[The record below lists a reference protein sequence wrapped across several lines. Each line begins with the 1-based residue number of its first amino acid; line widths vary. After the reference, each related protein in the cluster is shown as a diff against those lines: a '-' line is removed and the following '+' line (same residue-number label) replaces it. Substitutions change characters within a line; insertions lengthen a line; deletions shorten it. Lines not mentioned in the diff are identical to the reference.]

1 MKNNN
6 LFKKLKIPFL
16 LVCTL
21 FLFSTSAIADFRIPG
36 GAPRLEDS
44 SPLPSTRQEPIK
56 LPLDLN
62 TYQPQTPPDS
72 RPNSYSLFSSTCN
85 NIAYN
90 GVIENQVI
98 SVLTDTQNFIE
109 QLTDP
114 VVNITQFEAGLFI
127 YGFAICLRTSVEDIF
142 SDDNCD
148 GDEGSI
154 SDGSASKAPS
164 SVGNQC
170 LSTRLV
176 DAISNVKD
184 IATVTAGIQGSIG
197 SIGQTINTSFDTT
210 KSKQVIGGTLDNA
223 IKSGWFDHM
232 MVCVQDEKKKIL
244 KFLSELFNRNFKI
257 KSSIITSINL
267 ACNVPLL
274 KKGDPTTWKEI
285 VKLQQELNNGTKA
298 ELDYNLDKGNID
310 YDTYESDL
318 AALSEKN
325 SEKSFINDIAE
336 NSDDTS
342 KLLGR
347 AVLRPAPC
355 VDGYTKGSEL
365 CLTERQKR
373 IQEVLSAKIKTEKMS
388 SILSCKKLT
397 SMAQTLFKTPESSV
411 LKDKYLP
418 AAQSIAGQ
426 TITALVPQSCAA
438 SPNPITDVAK
448 ETILLNY
455 KYTFNYLKNIF
466 RIKPKTKIAKE
477 IDSIFYSVFREFV
490 SVKLPSPSATGKV
503 LSIKPVLLP
512 LENPFDSRMLLWG
525 PPRTEKYTIAK
536 VSGADSSSPTVN
548 GLSVSPIYS
557 EQETQT
563 IKKFYKSYIQSVIYN
578 KNDDDK
584 ETQLR
589 IFLNTQLVTSNILSV
604 AKSGLETTAAGQYFE
619 DFLGTNNSLTTAAA
633 ALYSSNELDLFKQH
647 ALKLQII
654 KMFKSTQ
661 APLDLPTLSFSPI
674 DFEYAILSAVKD
686 YTIPRNFN
694 IDTRY
699 KRIRKF
705 FQSLIIAM
713 KTSDIKR
720 SIGTLATKIEDWNN
734 SPFRDSAKPQPT
746 TEPTEDE
753 TEVDPTPD
761 EVKRVYA
768 KNALDNRQTAINTLT
783 QKGNFSHERQKAKN
797 AALFNFRE

>member
-1 MKNNN
+1 M
-6 LFKKLKIPFL
+6 PFL
-16 LVCTL
+16 LVSTL
-21 FLFSTSAIADFRIPG
+21 FLFSPSANADFRIPG
-36 GAPRLEDS
+36 GAPRLEDT
-44 SPLPSTRQEPIK
+44 SPLPSARQEPVK

-62 TYQPQTPPDS
+62 TYQPQTSPDS
-72 RPNSYSLFSSTCN
+72 RPNSYSLFSNTCN

-98 SVLTDTQNFIE
+98 AVLNDTKNFIE

-142 SDDNCD
+142 SDKNCD
-148 GDEGSI
+148 GDLSI
-154 SDGSASKAPS
+154 SDSSAGRAPS

-170 LSTRLV
+170 LTTRLV

-184 IATVTAGIQGSIG
+184 IATVVGGVQGSIASVG
-197 SIGQTINTSFDTT
+197 TTINTSIDTA

-285 VKLQQELNNGTKA
+285 VKLQRELNNGTKA
-298 ELDYNLDKGNID
+298 ELDYNLEKGETD
-310 YDTYESDL
+310 YATYEYDL
-318 AALSEKN
+318 AKLSEKN

-355 VDGYTKGSEL
+355 VDGYTKGNEL

-373 IQEVLSAKIKTEKMS
+373 IQEVLSTKIKTEKMS

-397 SMAQTLFKTPESSV
+397 SMAQTLFETPESSV
-411 LKDKYLP
+411 LRDKYLP

-426 TITALVPQSCAA
+426 TIAALVPQSCAA
-438 SPNPITDVAK
+438 SPNSITDAAK
-448 ETILLNY
+448 ETVLLNY
-455 KYTFNYLKNIF
+455 KYTFNNLKNIF

-490 SVKLPSPSATGKV
+490 SVKLPSPTAGGKA

-536 VSGADSSSPTVN
+536 VSGASSSHPTAN
-548 GLSVSPIYS
+548 GLSVAPIYS

-578 KNDDDK
+578 KDDEYFNNNNGDK

-589 IFLNTQLVTSNILSV
+589 IFLNTQLVTADILSA
-604 AKSGLETTAAGQYFE
+604 AKSGLEATVAGQYFE

-633 ALYSSNELDLFKQH
+633 ALYSANELDLFKQH

-661 APLDLPTLSFSPI
+661 GPLDLATLSFSPI

-713 KTSDIKR
+713 KTSDIQR

-734 SPFRDSAKPQPT
+734 SPHTDPIKPPPT
-746 TEPTEDE
+746 TEPTEPEPD
-753 TEVDPTPD
+753 TTTTTP
-761 EVKRVYA
+761 EPEPAEAKEVYA
-768 KNALDNRQTAINTLT
+768 KNALDDRQTAINTLT